1 MIKFNKETLIELA
14 GLGAGAAGSAYVK
27 QKLLT
32 KTDAAGN
39 VTSVFGDGTYAS
51 YLTDLSPVVIGLLL
65 QGQKGFVKEAGKGMI
80 AESVGSLIKKQIGL
94 AGVDSPLMGY
104 NEAPEMPS
112 NPSAPLMGYSAGD
125 SYDYNSVEAGEIGY

>member
-1 MIKFNKETLIELA
+1 MIKFNKETLVELA

-32 KTDAAGN
+32 KADG
-39 VTSVFGDGTYAS
+39 TSVFGSSQTAS
-51 YLTDLSPVVIGLLL
+51 ILTDATPVVVGLFL
-65 QGQKGFVKEAGKGMI
+65 QGQSGFLKEAGKGMI
-80 AESVGSLIKKQIGL
+80 AESVGSLIKAQIGL
-94 AGVDSPLMGY
+94 AGIDSPLMGY

>member
-32 KTDAAGN
+32 KADG
-39 VTSVFGDGTYAS
+39 TSVFGAGQTAS
-51 YLTDLSPVVIGLLL
+51 ILTDATPVVVGLFL
-65 QGQKGFVKEAGKGMI
+65 QGQSGFLKEAGKGMI

-104 NEAPEMPS
+104 NDMTAENTPS
-112 NPSAPLMGYSAGD
+112 PSAPLMGYSAGD
-125 SYDYNSVEAGEIGY
+125 SYDYTAGEAGEINY

>member
-1 MIKFNKETLIELA
+1 MIKFNKETLVELA

-32 KTDAAGN
+32 KADG
-39 VTSVFGDGTYAS
+39 TSVFGAGQTAGI
-51 YLTDLSPVVIGLLL
+51 LTDATPVVVGLFL
-65 QGQKGFVKEAGKGMI
+65 QGQSGFLKEAGKGMI
-80 AESVGSLIKKQIGL
+80 AESIGSLIKKQIGL

-104 NEAPEMPS
+104 NDMATENTPS
-112 NPSAPLMGYSAGD
+112 PSAPLMGYSAGD

>member
-1 MIKFNKETLIELA
+1 MIKFNKETLVELA

-32 KTDAAGN
+32 KADG
-39 VTSVFGDGTYAS
+39 TSVFGSGTTAPI
-51 YLTDLSPVVIGLLL
+51 LTDVAPVVIGLFL
-65 QGQKGFVKEAGKGMI
+65 QGQKGFLKEAGKGMI
-80 AESVGSLIKKQIGL
+80 AESVGSLIKTQFPTLGL

-104 NEAPEMPS
+104 SEAPEMPS

>member
-1 MIKFNKETLIELA
+1 MIKFNKETLVELA

-32 KTDAAGN
+32 KADG
-39 VTSVFGDGTYAS
+39 TSVFGSSQTAS
-51 YLTDLSPVVIGLLL
+51 ILTDATPVVVGLFL
-65 QGQKGFVKEAGKGMI
+65 QGQSGFLKEAGKGMI
-80 AESVGSLIKKQIGL
+80 AESVGSLIKAQIGL

-104 NEAPEMPS
+104 NEAPEIPS

>member
-1 MIKFNKETLIELA
+1 MIKFNKETLVELA

-32 KTDAAGN
+32 KADG
-39 VTSVFGDGTYAS
+39 TSVFGAGSSAPI
-51 YLTDLSPVVIGLLL
+51 LTDVTPVVVGLFL
-65 QGQKGFVKEAGKGMI
+65 QGQSGFLKEAGKGMI

-104 NEAPEMPS
+104 NDMTAENTPS
-112 NPSAPLMGYSAGD
+112 PSAPLMGYSAGD
-125 SYDYNSVEAGEIGY
+125 SYDYTAGEAGEINY

>member
-1 MIKFNKETLIELA
+1 MIKFDKETLIELA

-32 KTDAAGN
+32 KSDG
-39 VTSVFGDGTYAS
+39 TSVFGSGTYAP

-94 AGVDSPLMGY
+94 AGTDQVLLSGAY
-104 NEAPEMPS
+104 TPEGPATGDAV
-112 NPSAPLMGYSAGD
+112 APLMGYSD
-125 SYDYNSVEAGEIGY
+125 SMNDFNPYGSGESDY

>member
-32 KTDAAGN
+32 KADG
-39 VTSVFGDGTYAS
+39 TSVFGDSQTAS
-51 YLTDLSPVVIGLLL
+51 ILTDATPVVIGLLL

-94 AGVDSPLMGY
+94 AGTDAVLLSGTY
-104 NEAPEMPS
+104 APEGPATGDAV
-112 NPSAPLMGYSAGD
+112 APLMGYSD
-125 SYDYNSVEAGEIGY
+125 SMHDLNPYGSSESDY

>member
-32 KTDAAGN
+32 KADG
-39 VTSVFGDGTYAS
+39 TSVFGDSQTAAI
-51 YLTDLSPVVIGLLL
+51 LTDATPVVIGLLL

-94 AGVDSPLMGY
+94 AGAGDPVFLSGTEGYAPSTTDS
-104 NEAPEMPS
+104 A
-112 NPSAPLMGYSAGD
+112 APLMGYSDYSQDITAG
-125 SYDYNSVEAGEIGY
+125 SAGEMDY

>member
-1 MIKFNKETLIELA
+1 MIKFNKETLVELA

-32 KTDAAGN
+32 KADG
-39 VTSVFGDGTYAS
+39 TSVFGSSQTAS
-51 YLTDLSPVVIGLLL
+51 ILTDATPVVVGLFL
-65 QGQKGFVKEAGKGMI
+65 QGQSGFLKEAGKGMI
-80 AESVGSLIKKQIGL
+80 AESVGSLIKAQIGL

>member
-1 MIKFNKETLIELA
+1 MIKFDKETLIELA

-32 KTDAAGN
+32 KADG
-39 VTSVFGDGTYAS
+39 TSVFGSGTYAP

-94 AGVDSPLMGY
+94 AGTGDAVLLSGTPDMGP
-104 NEAPEMPS
+104 ATGDAV
-112 NPSAPLMGYSAGD
+112 APLMGYSD
-125 SYDYNSVEAGEIGY
+125 SMNDFNPYGSGESDY

>member
-32 KTDAAGN
+32 KEDG
-39 VTSVFGDGTYAS
+39 TSVFGAGTSAPI
-51 YLTDLSPVVIGLLL
+51 LTDAAPVVIGLFL
-65 QGQKGFVKEAGKGMI
+65 QGQSGFLKEAGKGMI
-80 AESVGSLIKKQIGL
+80 AESVGSFIKKQFPTLGL
-94 AGVDSPLMGY
+94 AGMDMPLMGY
-104 NEAPEMPS
+104 NEAPDMTQ

-125 SYDYNSVEAGEIGY
+125 AYDYSSGEAGEINY

>member
-1 MIKFNKETLIELA
+1 MIKFNKETLVELA

-32 KTDAAGN
+32 KTDGK
-39 VTSVFGDGTYAS
+39 SVFGDGQTATI
-51 YLTDLSPVVIGLLL
+51 LTDVTPVVVGLFL
-65 QGQKGFVKEAGKGMI
+65 QGQSGFLKEAGKGMI
-80 AESVGSLIKKQIGL
+80 AESVGSLIKAQIGL

-104 NEAPEMPS
+104 SEAPEVTS

>member
-1 MIKFNKETLIELA
+1 MIKFNKETLVELA

-32 KTDAAGN
+32 KADG
-39 VTSVFGDGTYAS
+39 TSVFGSSQTAS
-51 YLTDLSPVVIGLLL
+51 ILTDATPVVVGLFL
-65 QGQKGFVKEAGKGMI
+65 QGQSGFLKEAGKGMI
-80 AESVGSLIKKQIGL
+80 AESVGSLIKAQIGL

-104 NEAPEMPS
+104 SEAPEVTS